1 MIPTVGAEPRR
12 AAPRLTLLGPAM
24 VAAVAYVDPGNVATN
39 TSAGSKYG
47 YLLLWVLVVA
57 TVVAG
62 VMQYLS
68 AALGAATGRSLPEL
82 VGERLGSR
90 GRTGYWLQA
99 ELIAMATDV
108 AEVVGG
114 AVALNLLFHW
124 PLPVGGVVTGLVSL
138 ALLTVRDRGGL
149 ARFELVILGLLVVIA
164 AGFAAGLVASPPS
177 GAHILRGLVPGFDG
191 VGTVVL
197 AAGMVGATVM
207 PHALYVHSALAADRF
222 RQDGA
227 GMDLAAKLRVTRYDV
242 VFAMI
247 LAGAVNIS
255 MLLVAATALG
265 GSSGVDTLEG
275 AHDALSTRLGPF
287 VALAFAVALLVSG
300 LSSTAVGSH
309 AGSVVM
315 AGLAP
320 WQVGRTTRRLITL
333 VPAIALLA
341 SGIEPT
347 GLLVGSQVLLC
358 LGIPL
363 VMVPLVRLATK
374 PELMAHAAARGAL
387 LVFAW
392 AATVVIAALDITLVV
407 LTITEAG

>member
-1 MIPTVGAEPRR
+1 MNPRVGAEQRR
-12 AAPRLTLLGPAM
+12 AAPRFTLLGPAM

-39 TSAGSKYG
+39 TSAGSRYG
-47 YLLLWVLVVA
+47 YLLLWVLVLA

-68 AALGAATGRSLPEL
+68 AALGAATGQSLPEL
-82 VGERLGSR
+82 VGQRLGSR
-90 GRTGYWLQA
+90 ARTGYWLQA

-114 AVALNLLFHW
+114 AVALRLLFDW
-124 PLPVGGVVTGLVSL
+124 PLPVGGVVTGLISL
-138 ALLTVRDRGGL
+138 ALLMIRDRGGL
-149 ARFELVILGLLVVIA
+149 GRFELVILGLLVVIA
-164 AGFAAGLVASPPS
+164 AGFGAGLIASPPS
-177 GAHILRGLVPGFDG
+177 GTQILHGLVPAFDG
-191 VGTVVL
+191 IGTVVL

-227 GMDLAAKLRVTRYDV
+227 DLDLAAKLRVTRYDV
-242 VFAMI
+242 VLAMI

-265 GSSGVDTLEG
+265 GSAGVDTLEG
-275 AHDALSTRLGPF
+275 AHAALSSRLGPF

-309 AGSVVM
+309 AGAVVM

-320 WQVGRTTRRLITL
+320 WQVGRTTRRLITM
-333 VPAIALLA
+333 VPAIVLLA
-341 SGIEPT
+341 TGIEPT

-363 VMVPLVRLATK
+363 VMVPLVRLAMK
-374 PELMAHAAARGAL
+374 SELMGPAAAKGAL

-392 AATVVIAALDITLVV
+392 AATAVIAALDLVLVV
-407 LTITEAG
+407 LTVTESG

>member
-1 MIPTVGAEPRR
+1 MIPTVGAEQRR
-12 AAPRLTLLGPAM
+12 TAPRFRLLGPAM

-39 TSAGSKYG
+39 TSAGAQYG

-82 VGERLGSR
+82 VGQRLGPR
-90 GRTGYWLQA
+90 RRIAYWLQA
-99 ELIAMATDV
+99 ELIAIATDV

-114 AVALNLLFHW
+114 AVALRLLFDW
-124 PLPVGGVVTGLVSL
+124 PLPVGGVITGLISL
-138 ALLTVRDRGGL
+138 ALLMIRDRGGL
-149 ARFELVILGLLVVIA
+149 GRFELVILGLLVVIA
-164 AGFAAGLVASPPS
+164 VGFGAGLIASPPS
-177 GAHILRGLVPGFDG
+177 GSGILHGLVPAFDG

-227 GMDLAAKLRVTRYDV
+227 GLDLRAKLRITRYDV
-242 VFAMI
+242 VLAMI

-265 GSSGVDTLEG
+265 GSAGVDTLEG
-275 AHDALSTRLGPF
+275 AHKALSSRLGPF

-309 AGSVVM
+309 AGAVVM

-320 WQVGRTTRRLITL
+320 WQVGQTTRRLITL
-333 VPAIALLA
+333 VPAIVVL
-341 SGIEPT
+341 STGIEPT
-347 GLLVGSQVLLC
+347 GLLIGSQVLLS
-358 LGIPL
+358 LGIPAA
-363 VMVPLVRLATK
+363 MIPLVRLAMK
-374 PELMAHAAARGAL
+374 SELMGHAAAKGAL
-387 LVFAW
+387 LVSAW
-392 AATVVIAALDITLVV
+392 TATAVIAALDITLVV
-407 LTITEAG
+407 LTLSGAG